1 MSDRTSP
8 IRNDILVSGRRG
20 DGMYYVKFMDIEGE
34 GILGE
39 FQEFRSQALT
49 LFPTG
54 EDLFSYLDI
63 WYEKPSR
70 WFRDNFINAF
80 MAALDTVSHKIYG
93 KSFCDWHT
101 QQDVDKLAIQVLL
114 WAAFVAKKYG
124 TKEEPEIYSEVVDG

>member
-8 IRNDILVSGRRG
+8 IRNDILVSGRPS
-20 DGMYYVKFMDIEGE
+20 DGMYFIKFMYIEGE

-39 FQEFRSQALT
+39 FQEFHSQALAM
-49 LFPTG
+49 FPTG
-54 EDLFSYLDI
+54 EDLFSYLDT

-80 MAALDTVSHKIYG
+80 MGALDTVSHKICG

-101 QQDVDKLAIQVLL
+101 QQDIDRLAIQVLL
-114 WAAFVAKKYG
+114 WVAFVAKKYS
-124 TKEEPEIYSEVVDG
+124 TKEEPEIYSEVT